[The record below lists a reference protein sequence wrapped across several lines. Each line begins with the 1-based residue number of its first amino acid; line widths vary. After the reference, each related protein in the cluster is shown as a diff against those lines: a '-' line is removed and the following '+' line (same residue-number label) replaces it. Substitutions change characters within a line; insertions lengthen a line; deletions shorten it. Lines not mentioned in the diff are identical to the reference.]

1 MPNPIPNADQIDYWN
16 GEVGQRWA
24 RLQSDLDA
32 LFVNVTTVVI
42 KAADPRAGERV
53 LDIGCGCGGSL
64 MALSRWVGPTG
75 RVLGLDISQ
84 PMLDVARERIA
95 AATARNATVVLGDAA
110 AHPFEAGS
118 ADLAV
123 SRFGV
128 MFFDR
133 PAAAFANIREALK
146 PDGRLVFVCWRPYKD
161 NPFFAAPHWAAKPHL
176 PPDETPKPDPDAP
189 GPFAL
194 ADLDR
199 LRAIL
204 GDAKFRDIAIDP
216 VDVMLPLA
224 GAGDLDTATGLISQ
238 VGPVARALATAD
250 AAQREAAVA
259 AIRETLKDFDG
270 PDGVSVPAR
279 IWVVT
284 ARNSDGGSARDLAT
298 PG

>member
-1 MPNPIPNADQIDYWN
+1 MTETLPNAGQIDYWN
-16 GEVGQRWA
+16 GEVGSRWA

-32 LFVNVTTVVI
+32 LFVNVTTALV

-84 PMLDVARERIA
+84 PMLDVARDRIA
-95 AATARNATVVLGDAA
+95 AGAARNAAVLLGDAA
-110 AHPFEAGS
+110 VHPFEPGS
-118 ADLAV
+118 ADLVA

-133 PAAAFANIREALK
+133 PAAAFANIRNALK
-146 PDGRLVFVCWRPYKD
+146 PGGRLVFVCWRPYKD

-176 PPDETPKPDPDAP
+176 PPDEAPKPDPDAP

-194 ADLDR
+194 ADPDR

-204 GDAKFRDIAIDP
+204 GDAGFREIVIEP

-224 GAGDLDTATGLISQ
+224 GAGELDVATRLISQ

-250 AAQREAAVA
+250 TAQRETATA
-259 AIRETLKDFDG
+259 AIRETLEDYDG
-270 PDGVSVPAR
+270 PSGVSVPAR

-284 ARNSDGGSARDLAT
+284 AAA
-298 PG
+298 